1 MLGRALVRM
10 QLVQV
15 LLKTRLLLLFQ
26 LVAVRRLD
34 IWGLEWVEVVERI
47 HPILLTI

>member
-15 LLKTRLLLLFQ
+15 LLKPRLLLLFQ
-26 LVAVRRLD
+26 LVVVRRLD
-34 IWGLEWVEVVERI
+34 IWGLEWVEVV
-47 HPILLTI
+47 